1 MNMKD
6 KGAAALRTARGL
18 RDQQLP
24 LYQIIFQSLRDE
36 ILSGHYDAEGALP
49 SELSL
54 EERYKVSRITIRRA
68 CDELERAALIER
80 SKGRSARLL
89 PRLSPVVM
97 DVRQE
102 LEMHR
107 AEGLDMRPKVLHFA
121 WIIPDPILA
130 ETLAIPET
138 EKVLWVSRLRS
149 RHGAPVHHSSVH
161 IPQRYG
167 TGISEELLGR
177 MQLLDLWKMLGHT
190 VSSADQIM
198 SAAPASPAMA
208 ELLELKSGDPIFC
221 FRRLMRD
228 ADGVP
233 MGLLYSSFRWDRFTY
248 SMSLKQSEVEAQ
260 GKLNRKTGLLPEDGQ
275 VIDV

>member
-1 MNMKD
+1 MRG
-6 KGAAALRTARGL
+6 KGPAALQTARGL
-18 RDQQLP
+18 RDKQLP
-24 LYQIIFQSLRDE
+24 LYQIIFQSLRDD
-36 ILSGHYDAEGALP
+36 ILSGRYDAEGSLP

-89 PRLSPVVM
+89 SRLSPVVM

-121 WIIPDPILA
+121 WIIPDPILM

-138 EKVLWVSRLRS
+138 EKVLWVTRLRS

-177 MQLLDLWKMLGHT
+177 IQLLDLWKMLGHT

-198 SAAPASPAMA
+198 SAAPASPPMA
-208 ELLELKSGDPIFC
+208 ELLDLEPGDPIFC

-228 ADGVP
+228 ADGRP

-260 GKLNRKTGLLPEDGQ
+260 GKRNRKTGLLAGEDLI
-275 VIDV
+275 IDV

>member
-1 MNMKD
+1 MRA
-6 KGAAALRTARGL
+6 KGTAALRSARGI

-36 ILSGHYDAEGALP
+36 ILSGRYDAQGQLP

-54 EERYKVSRITIRRA
+54 EERYEVSRITIRRA
-68 CDELERAALIER
+68 CDELERTALIER

-97 DVRQE
+97 DVQQE

-107 AEGLDMRPKVLHFA
+107 AEGLDMQPKVLHFA
-121 WIIPDPILA
+121 WILPDAVLA
-130 ETLAIPET
+130 ETLAVPQT
-138 EKVLWVSRLRS
+138 EKVLWVTRLRS
-149 RHGAPVHHSSVH
+149 RHNAPVHHSSVH

-167 TGISEELLGR
+167 TGMSEELLGK
-177 MQLLDLWKMLGHT
+177 MQLIDLWKKLGH
-190 VSSADQIM
+190 VVASADQIM
-198 SAAPASPAMA
+198 SAAPASAAMA
-208 ELLELKSGDPIFC
+208 QILDLEPGDPIFC

-228 ADGVP
+228 AQGRP

-260 GKLNRKTGLLPEDGQ
+260 GKRDRKVGLLPADDLI
-275 VIDV
+275 VDI

>member
-1 MNMKD
+1 
-6 KGAAALRTARGL
+6 
-18 RDQQLP
+18 
-24 LYQIIFQSLRDE
+24 
-36 ILSGHYDAEGALP
+36 
-49 SELSL
+49 
-54 EERYKVSRITIRRA
+54 
-68 CDELERAALIER
+68 
-80 SKGRSARLL
+80 
-89 PRLSPVVM
+89 M

-121 WIIPDPILA
+121 WIIPDPILI

-138 EKVLWVSRLRS
+138 EKVLWVTRLRS
-149 RHGAPVHHSSVH
+149 RHGAPVQHSSVH
-161 IPQRYG
+161 IPQHYG

-177 MQLLDLWKMLGHT
+177 IQLLDLWKMLGHT

-198 SAAPASPAMA
+198 SAAPASPPIA
-208 ELLELKSGDPIFC
+208 ELLDLEPGDPIFC

-228 ADGVP
+228 ADGRP

-260 GKLNRKTGLLPEDGQ
+260 GKRNRKTGLLTEEDLI
-275 VIDV
+275 IDV